1 MSFKQTAL
9 TATLAAAVALGVSV
23 SAANAGPSRKDTR
36 NFLYGAAAATLV
48 VAAIKQDCKK
58 WKARYQRTGNP
69 AYLDR
74 YYACM

>member
-1 MSFKQTAL
+1 MTFVKSVVA
-9 TATLAAAVALGVSV
+9 ATLVAAVAAGASL
-23 SAANAGPSRKDTR
+23 SAANAGPKRKDTR

-58 WKARYQRTGNP
+58 WKHRYDRTGNP
-69 AYLDR
+69 AYRDR